1 MKDKAVAILLCLF
14 LGAFGAH
21 KFYLG
26 EPGWGLL
33 YLVFFWTYIPAIVAF
48 CELIGL
54 ILMPQERFDAKFNT
68 KQRVIYRE
76 VIHQPVASVPTEK
89 QKENLDV
96 AILRICREK
105 NGATVSDCVIETGEE
120 PEKVR
125 KKIQELYQKQ
135 LLTVGN
141 RESDGAVVYYAS

>member
-1 MKDKAVAILLCLF
+1 
-14 LGAFGAH
+14 
-21 KFYLG
+21 
-26 EPGWGLL
+26 
-33 YLVFFWTYIPAIVAF
+33 
-48 CELIGL
+48 
-54 ILMPQERFDAKFNT
+54 MPQERFDAKFNS

-76 VIHQPVASVPTEK
+76 VIHQPVASVPPEK
-89 QKENLDV
+89 TKEKLDV

-120 PEKVR
+120 PEEVR

-135 LLTVGN
+135 MLKVGN